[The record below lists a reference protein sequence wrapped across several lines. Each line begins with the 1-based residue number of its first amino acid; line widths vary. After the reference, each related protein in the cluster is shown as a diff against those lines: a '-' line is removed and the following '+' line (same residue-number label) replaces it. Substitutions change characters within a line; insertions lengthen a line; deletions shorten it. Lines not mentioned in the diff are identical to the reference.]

1 MVELS
6 ADIFP
11 LMAAL
16 GIGLLIGIERER
28 RQRPV
33 DNQTKPIEAAGVRS
47 FALVSLTGHL
57 ATWLPQSFV
66 VWGMALGF
74 VFVSLLS
81 LVSYWRTTR
90 LPDSDTGITSE
101 VVLVTTYI
109 LGILTGLGYVLPA
122 TVSAVVIV
130 TLLYF
135 KDILHRFSY
144 ALSTLDVQQAVQFLI
159 VTIVILPVLP
169 NRTYGPYE
177 ALNPHQIWLMV
188 VLISGLGFAGYA
200 GIKILGDRIGLG
212 MTGLL
217 GGLASSTAVTLAM
230 SRISRS
236 DSTLHEA
243 SALAIILA
251 SGIMFPRVLILVS
264 LFAPATAT
272 LLLPTVIAIS
282 FYTAVICLLLWRRC
296 RDNPGNQYRPRIS
309 PLSLR
314 MALGFGALYGVVV
327 FFAHFTQTEFGD
339 NGILTVAT
347 LSGLTD
353 VDAISL
359 SAANMVKEGLSTS
372 LAAQVVLS
380 ACSTN
385 TLVKLALG
393 FTFAAPGARLW
404 LLGGLLPM
412 AVAGLTSLVMV

>member
-1 MVELS
+1 MGEIS
-6 ADIFP
+6 SDIFP

-57 ATWLPQSFV
+57 ATWLPQAFV

-90 LPDSDTGITSE
+90 RPDSDTGITSE
-101 VVLVTTYI
+101 VALVTTYI
-109 LGILTGLGYVLPA
+109 LGMLTGLDYVLPA
-122 TVSAVVIV
+122 TVSAVAIV

-169 NRTYGPYE
+169 DRTYGPYE

-188 VLISGLGFAGYA
+188 VLISGLGFSGYA
-200 GIKILGDRIGLG
+200 GIKVLGDRIGLG

-230 SRISRS
+230 SRISRG
-236 DSTLHEA
+236 DSTLHET
-243 SALAIILA
+243 SALAIIVA

-264 LFAPATAT
+264 LFAPGTAT
-272 LLLPTVIAIS
+272 LLFPTVIAIS
-282 FYTAVICLLLWRRC
+282 LYTTVICLLLWRRC
-296 RDNPGNQYRPRIS
+296 RSNPGNQYRPRVS
-309 PLSLR
+309 PLSLQ
-314 MALGFGALYGVVV
+314 MALGFGVLYGVVV
-327 FFAHFTQTEFGD
+327 FFAHFMKAKFGD

-359 SAANMVKEGLSTS
+359 AAANMVNEGLSTS

-385 TLVKLALG
+385 TLVKLFLG
-393 FTFAAPGARLW
+393 FTFGAPGPRAW
-404 LLGGLLPM
+404 LLVGLLPM
-412 AVAGLTSLVMV
+412 ALAGLTGLMLV